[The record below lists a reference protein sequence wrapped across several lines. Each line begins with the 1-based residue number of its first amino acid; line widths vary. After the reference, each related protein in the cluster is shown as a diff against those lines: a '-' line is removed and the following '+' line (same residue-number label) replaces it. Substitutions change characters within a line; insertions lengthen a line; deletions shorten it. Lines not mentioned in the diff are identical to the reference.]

1 LTAAG
6 VGLPRAPG
14 ADPPPDPSPDPSHWA
29 QLDADCAGVARR
41 ARRYLDEI
49 APLLPDAERDRSLPL
64 EIIPGLLDAGFVR
77 GAIPVSDGGTGLSHL
92 ATAVLMEEAGRCWA
106 SVRTTANIL
115 TLVAELLSAAGSAEQ
130 KQRFLRPLLAGARMG
145 WFAITE
151 PAAGSDAAAL
161 TTRAER
167 LPGGSYRLTGRKSY
181 ITNASYGDFGVVL
194 ATVDPGL
201 GARGV
206 TAFLVERE
214 AGGYRTEA
222 RPQLPVRAVSC
233 CDVVLDGVLVPA
245 DNVLGEVG
253 RGLSLA
259 MRAVNGGRLNVSA
272 GCTGIAQA
280 ALEAASGHAVAR
292 TQFGRPLAGF
302 QLVQQL
308 IADIAVQTNAARQV
322 YQSAARLLDA
332 GPVTDAQG
340 TRLACSMSKY
350 FCSEAANQV
359 ATKAVQVFGAAGLM
373 EGNVAERL
381 FRDAREATI
390 PEGTSQMQVL
400 QIGKALLGVSAV
412 R

>member
-1 LTAAG
+1 LTTAE
-6 VGLPRAPG
+6 PG
-14 ADPPPDPSPDPSHWA
+14 AQAAPSPQWA
-29 QLDADCAGVARR
+29 QLDEGSADLARR
-41 ARRYLDEI
+41 ARRYLEEI
-49 APLLPDAERDRSLPL
+49 APLLPAAERERALPV
-64 EIIPGLLDAGFVR
+64 EVIGGLLDVGFVR
-77 GAIPVSDGGTGLSHL
+77 GAIPVADGGTGLSHL
-92 ATAVLMEEAGRCWA
+92 QTALLMEEAGRCWA
-106 SVRTTANIL
+106 AIRTTANIL

-130 KQRFLRPLLAGARMG
+130 KQRFLRPLLAGERMG
-145 WFAITE
+145 WFAVTE
-151 PAAGSDAAAL
+151 PEAGSDAAAL

-167 LPGGSYRLTGRKSY
+167 LPGGDYRLTGRKSY

-194 ATVDPGL
+194 ATVDRSL
-201 GARGV
+201 GARGI
-206 TAFLVERE
+206 TAFLVER
-214 AGGYRTEA
+214 AASGYLVEE

-233 CDVVLDGVLVPA
+233 CDVVLDGAVVPA
-245 DNVLGEVG
+245 ANVLGDVG

-259 MRAVNGGRLNVSA
+259 MRAVNSGRLNVSA
-272 GCTGIAQA
+272 GCAGIAQA
-280 ALEAASGHAVAR
+280 ALEAASAHAVAR
-292 TQFGRPLAGF
+292 AQFGRPLAGF

-332 GPVTDAQG
+332 GADA
-340 TRLACSMSKY
+340 RLQCSMSKY

>member
-1 LTAAG
+1 MTT
-6 VGLPRAPG
+6 PET
-14 ADPPPDPSPDPSHWA
+14 DPPHWA
-29 QLDADCAGVARR
+29 QLDSGNAAVARR

-49 APLLPDAERDRSLPL
+49 APLLPAAERDRALPA
-64 EIIPGLLDAGFVR
+64 EIIPGLLEVGYVR
-77 GAIPVSDGGTGLSHL
+77 GAIPVADGGSGLSHL
-92 ATAVLMEEAGRCWA
+92 QTALLMEEAGRGWA
-106 SVRTTANIL
+106 SIRTTANIL
-115 TLVAELLSAAGSAEQ
+115 TLVAELLSAAGTPEQ
-130 KQRFLRPLLAGARMG
+130 KQRFLRPLLAGQRMG

-151 PAAGSDAAAL
+151 PEAGSDAAAL

-167 LPGGSYRLTGRKSY
+167 RPGGSYRLTGRKSY

-201 GARGV
+201 GAKGI

-214 AGGYRTEA
+214 PGGYRTEA

-233 CDVVLDGVLVPA
+233 CDVVLDGVVVPA
-245 DNVLGEVG
+245 ANVLGEPG
-253 RGLSLA
+253 RGLALA
-259 MRAVNGGRLNVSA
+259 MRAVNSGRLNVSA

-308 IADIAVQTNAARQV
+308 VVDIAVQANAARQV
-322 YQSAARLLDA
+322 YQSTARLLDA
-332 GPVTDAQG
+332 DPPADPAAA
-340 TRLACSMSKY
+340 RMACSMSKY

>member
-1 LTAAG
+1 
-6 VGLPRAPG
+6 
-14 ADPPPDPSPDPSHWA
+14 
-29 QLDADCAGVARR
+29 
-41 ARRYLDEI
+41 
-49 APLLPDAERDRSLPL
+49 
-64 EIIPGLLDAGFVR
+64 
-77 GAIPVSDGGTGLSHL
+77 
-92 ATAVLMEEAGRCWA
+92 MEEAGRCWA
-106 SVRTTANIL
+106 SIRTTANIL
-115 TLVAELLSAAGSAEQ
+115 TLVAELLSAAGNDEQ
-130 KQRFLRPLLAGARMG
+130 KQRFLRPLLAGERMG
-145 WFAITE
+145 WFAVTE
-151 PAAGSDAAAL
+151 PEAGSDAAAL
-161 TTRAER
+161 ATRAER
-167 LPGGSYRLTGRKSY
+167 LPGGGYRLTGRKSY

-194 ATVDPGL
+194 ATVERSL
-201 GARGV
+201 GAKGI

-214 AGGYRTEA
+214 PGGYRVEA

-233 CDVVLDGVLVPA
+233 CDVVLDGVVVPA
-245 DNVLGEVG
+245 ANVLGDVG

-259 MRAVNGGRLNVSA
+259 MRAVNSGRLNVSA

-280 ALEAASGHAVAR
+280 ALEAASTHAVAR

-308 IADIAVQTNAARQV
+308 IADIAVQANAARQV
-322 YQSAARLLDA
+322 YQAAARLLDA
-332 GPVTDAQG
+332 GADA
-340 TRLACSMSKY
+340 RLQCSMSKY
-350 FCSEAANQV
+350 FCAEAANQA

>member
-1 LTAAG
+1 MTAGEAGPSIAAG
-6 VGLPRAPG
+6 AC
-14 ADPPPDPSPDPSHWA
+14 PPQWA
-29 QLDADCAGVARR
+29 QLDADSAALARR
-41 ARRYLDEI
+41 ARGYLEEI
-49 APLLPDAERDRSLPL
+49 APLLPAAERERTLPV
-64 EIIPGLLDAGFVR
+64 EIIPGLLDVGFVR
-77 GAIPVSDGGTGLSHL
+77 GAIPVRDGGTGLSHL
-92 ATAVLMEEAGRCWA
+92 QTALLMEEAGRCWA
-106 SVRTTANIL
+106 AIRTTANIL
-115 TLVAELLSAAGSAEQ
+115 TLVAELLSAAGNDEQ
-130 KQRFLRPLLAGARMG
+130 KQRFLRPLLAGERMG
-145 WFAITE
+145 WFAVTE
-151 PAAGSDAAAL
+151 PEAGSDAAAL

-167 LPGGSYRLTGRKSY
+167 LPGGTYRLTGRKSY

-194 ATVDPGL
+194 ATVDRSL
-201 GARGV
+201 GAKGI

-214 AGGYRTEA
+214 PGGYQVEA

-233 CDVVLDGVLVPA
+233 CDIVLDGVVVPA
-245 DNVLGEVG
+245 ANVLGDVG

-259 MRAVNGGRLNVSA
+259 MRAVNSGRLNVSA

-280 ALEAASGHAVAR
+280 ALEAASAHAVAR

-308 IADIAVQTNAARQV
+308 IADIAVQANAARQV

-332 GPVTDAQG
+332 GADARVQ
-340 TRLACSMSKY
+340 CSMSKY
-350 FCSEAANQV
+350 FCSEAANQA

-400 QIGKALLGVSAV
+400 QIGQALLGVSAV

>member
-1 LTAAG
+1 LTAPQAG
-6 VGLPRAPG
+6 PGLAEEARPA
-14 ADPPPDPSPDPSHWA
+14 HWA
-29 QLDADCAGVARR
+29 ALDSGSAALVRR
-41 ARRYLDEI
+41 ARGYLDEI
-49 APLLPDAERDRSLPL
+49 APLLPAAERDRTLPA
-64 EIIPGLLDAGFVR
+64 EVIPGLLDVGFVR
-77 GAIPVSDGGTGLSHL
+77 GAIGVRDGGTGLSHL
-92 ATAVLMEEAGRCWA
+92 QCALLMEEAGRCWA
-106 SVRTTANIL
+106 AIRTTANIL
-115 TLVAELLSAAGSAEQ
+115 TLVAELLSAAGTDEQ
-130 KQRFLRPLLAGARMG
+130 KQRFLRPLLAGQRLG

-151 PAAGSDAAAL
+151 PEAGSDAASL

-181 ITNASYGDFGVVL
+181 ISNASYGDFGIVL

-201 GARGV
+201 GARGI
-206 TAFLVERE
+206 TAFLVEQ
-214 AGGYRTEA
+214 ADGYRVEA

-233 CDVVLDGVLVPA
+233 CDIALDAVVVPA
-245 DNVLGEVG
+245 ASVLGEVG

-259 MRAVNGGRLNVSA
+259 MRAVNSGRLNVSA
-272 GCTGIAQA
+272 GCTGLAQA
-280 ALEAASGHAVAR
+280 ALEAASAHAVAR

-332 GPVTDAQG
+332 GADA
-340 TRLACSMSKY
+340 RVECSMSKY

-400 QIGKALLGVSAV
+400 QIGQALLGVSAV

>member
-1 LTAAG
+1 MT
-6 VGLPRAPG
+6 APG
-14 ADPPPDPSPDPSHWA
+14 ADPRHWA
-29 QLDADCAGVARR
+29 ALDGDSAELVRR
-41 ARRYLDEI
+41 AREYLDGI
-49 APLLPDAERDRSLPL
+49 APLLPAAERERALPV
-64 EIIPGLLDAGFVR
+64 EIIPGLLDVGFVR
-77 GAIPVSDGGTGLSHL
+77 GAIPVRDGGTGLSHL
-92 ATAVLMEEAGRCWA
+92 QAALLMEEAGRCWA
-106 SVRTTANIL
+106 AIRTTANIL

-130 KQRFLRPLLAGARMG
+130 KQRFLRPLLAGARRG

-151 PAAGSDAAAL
+151 PEAGSDAAAL

-201 GARGV
+201 GAKGV

-259 MRAVNGGRLNVSA
+259 MRAVSSGRLNVSA
-272 GCTGIAQA
+272 GCAGIAQA
-280 ALEAASGHAVAR
+280 ALEAASAHAVSRA
-292 TQFGRPLAGF
+292 QFGRPIAGF

-332 GPVTDAQG
+332 GADA
-340 TRLACSMSKY
+340 RLECSMSKY

-400 QIGKALLGVSAV
+400 QIGRALLGVSAV

>member
-14 ADPPPDPSPDPSHWA
+14 ADPPPDPAHWA
-29 QLDADCAGVARR
+29 QLDADCAGAARR

-49 APLLPDAERDRSLPL
+49 APLLPDAERDRLLPL

-201 GARGV
+201 GAKGV

>member
-1 LTAAG
+1 VKTDPQAG
-6 VGLPRAPG
+6 PA
-14 ADPPPDPSPDPSHWA
+14 HWA
-29 QLDADCAGVARR
+29 CLDKDCADLARR

-49 APLLPDAERDRSLPL
+49 SPLIPAAERDRTLPV

-77 GAIPVSDGGTGLSHL
+77 GAIPVRDGGLGLSHL
-92 ATAVLMEEAGRCWA
+92 QTALLMEEAGRCWA
-106 SVRTTANIL
+106 SIRTTANIL
-115 TLVAELLSAAGSAEQ
+115 TLVAELLSAAGSTEQ
-130 KQRFLRPLLAGARMG
+130 KQRFLRPLLAGERMG

-151 PAAGSDAAAL
+151 PEAGSDAASL
-161 TTRAER
+161 TTLAER
-167 LPGGSYRLTGRKSY
+167 LPTGSYRLTGRKAY

-206 TAFLVERE
+206 TAFLVEQG
-214 AGGYRTEA
+214 AGGYHVVA
-222 RPQLPVRAVSC
+222 RPQLSVRAASC
-233 CDVVLDGVLVPA
+233 CDVVLDGVVVPA
-245 DNVLGEVG
+245 ENMLGDVG

-280 ALEAASGHAVAR
+280 ALEAASAHAVSR
-292 TQFGRPLAGF
+292 TQFGKPLASF

-322 YQSAARLLDA
+322 YQSAARLLDSGA
-332 GPVTDAQG
+332 DA
-340 TRLACSMSKY
+340 RVECSMSKY

-390 PEGTSQMQVL
+390 GEGTSQMQVL
-400 QIGKALLGVSAV
+400 QIGTALLGVSAV

>member
-1 LTAAG
+1 LTA
-6 VGLPRAPG
+6 VG
-14 ADPPPDPSPDPSHWA
+14 ADPHVAPTQWA
-29 QLDADCAGVARR
+29 QLDPGSAELARR
-41 ARRYLDEI
+41 ARGYLDEV
-49 APLLPDAERDRSLPL
+49 APLLPAAERNRALPV
-64 EIIPGLLDAGFVR
+64 EIIGGLLDVGFVR
-77 GAIPVSDGGTGLSHL
+77 GAIPVADGGTGLSHL
-92 ATAVLMEEAGRCWA
+92 QTALLMEEAGRCWA

-115 TLVAELLSAAGSAEQ
+115 TLVAELLSVAGNGEQ
-130 KQRFLRPLLAGARMG
+130 KNRFLRPLLAGTRMG
-145 WFAITE
+145 WFAVTE
-151 PAAGSDAAAL
+151 PEAGSDAASL
-161 TTRAER
+161 TTRAEL
-167 LPGGSYRLTGRKSY
+167 LPGGDYRLTGRKCY

-194 ATVDPGL
+194 ATVDRSL
-201 GARGV
+201 GARGI
-206 TAFLVERE
+206 TAFLVERG
-214 AGGYRTEA
+214 AGGYRVEA

-233 CDVVLDGVLVPA
+233 CDVVLDGTVVPA
-245 DNVLGEVG
+245 ANVLGEVG

-259 MRAVNGGRLNVSA
+259 MRAVNSGRLNVSA
-272 GCTGIAQA
+272 GCAGLAQA
-280 ALEAASGHAVAR
+280 ALEAASAHAVSRA
-292 TQFGRPLAGF
+292 QFGRPIAGF

-332 GPVTDAQG
+332 GADA
-340 TRLACSMSKY
+340 RLECSMSKY